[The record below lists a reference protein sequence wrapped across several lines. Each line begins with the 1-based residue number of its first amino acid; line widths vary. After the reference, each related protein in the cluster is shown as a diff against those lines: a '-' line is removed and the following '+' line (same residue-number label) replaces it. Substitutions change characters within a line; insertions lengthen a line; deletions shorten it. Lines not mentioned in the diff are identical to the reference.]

1 MSSSSQ
7 STTHGMQ
14 HWFEI
19 YLLRDDLNKDAW
31 QKIMVGISQYIGVL
45 KSWKLVVSL
54 ENNTIRYYIGA
65 NKDVGTLSTN
75 LDGVVLRPVDP
86 TAVILPKTA
95 SSERFINYVI
105 GGSFLDLREKYQV
118 KRQKE
123 LEIVELTIR
132 MLNPDKAHVVGRL
145 FFKSAS
151 GFSVAKKAL
160 LNLPTALLSVD
171 FANNARYM
179 RRTTPKYLNIEKATH
194 MLLTENSGALF
205 EVDSFPY
212 FSRNHYLNLTSY
224 DFDKHS
230 FIIGASGSGK
240 SKLISLM
247 VDRLSHTALSMNYRV
262 IVIDPH
268 ASIARDFAHIPQSK
282 VVKFGK
288 NDSTDL
294 FPGAGTDLTAATE
307 LTATLFKSLLED
319 QFNARLDRLLRFSL
333 FVLMTAQTMS
343 LENLKR
349 FLTDVEYRN
358 QILEH
363 VQGFVPTNVSKF
375 FGADFN
381 EVRTQYHNQ
390 TILPLVSMVDEMQLQ
405 PSLVGESET
414 SLAKTV
420 EENFLTVF
428 SLNKVSMGEK
438 VVKTVAGLLI
448 QQIFLLAQARAF
460 SQKVI
465 LIIDEVSVVQNPAL
479 SQILAEARKF
489 NLTVILTQQYFGQVE
504 KDLRDAIFANVY
516 NYYVFKVSEEDA
528 RALEGNLNMELP
540 KEIADDEH
548 SKGIKETDTKVK
560 LLTELHPREC
570 MIRVLSNGQMAPCIK
585 ARTVDAPQ
593 TDANTQPK
601 TKELTPLLP
610 QKFVEVEHGV
620 RPQIKFS
627 EELTQKKT
635 HNADWSDPSPRHET
649 TTSGLRN
656 LLTRH
661 SSSRIK
667 LKKEDDQSW
676 LMPKPKK
683 CLIKLWV
690 KSLVTKIRWA

>member
-1 MSSSSQ
+1 MAQ
-7 STTHGMQ
+7 TTAKTTNGME

-31 QKIMVGISQYIGVL
+31 QTIMVGISQYIGML
-45 KSWKLVVSL
+45 KSWKLIVSL
-54 ENNTIRYYIGA
+54 ENNTVRYYVGA

-75 LDGVVLRPVDP
+75 LDGVVLRPVKPADVKLP
-86 TAVILPKTA
+86 TTT
-95 SSERFINYVI
+95 STERFVNYVV

-132 MLNPDKAHVVGRL
+132 MLNTEKAHVAGRL
-145 FFKSAS
+145 FFKSP
-151 GFSVAKKAL
+151 GGYSVAKKTL
-160 LNLPTALLSVD
+160 LNLPSALLAVN
-171 FANNARYM
+171 FATNTRYM
-179 RRTTPKYLNIEKATH
+179 RKTTPKYLNIEKATH
-194 MLLTENSGALF
+194 MLLSDNVDALL

-212 FSRNHYLNLTSY
+212 FSHNYYLNLTSY

-240 SKLISLM
+240 SKFINLI

-268 ASIARDFAHIPQSK
+268 AAIADDFVHIPQTK

-349 FLTDVEYRN
+349 FLTDVEYRT
-358 QILEH
+358 QVLEH
-363 VQGFVPTNVSKF
+363 VAGFIPANVTKF

-381 EVRTQYHNQ
+381 ELRTQYYNQ
-390 TILPLVSMVDEMQLQ
+390 TVLPLVSMVDEMQLQ

-460 SQKVI
+460 NQKVI

-489 NLTVILTQQYFGQVE
+489 NLTVILTQQYFGQIE

-570 MIRVLSNGQMAPCIK
+570 MVRVLSNGQMAPCIK
-585 ARTVDAPQ
+585 ARTVDAPV
-593 TDANTQPK
+593 AAAHAPAAP
-601 TKELTPLLP
+601 KELTPLLP
-610 QKFVEVEHGV
+610 SKFVEVEHGA
-620 RPQIKFS
+620 RKEIDFS
-627 EELTQKKT
+627 PAFQQQQEAAHQ
-635 HNADWSDPSPRHET
+635 APVAT
-649 TTSGLRN
+649 TPAEAPFSGLKD
-656 LLTRH
+656 LLSRH

-667 LKKEDDQSW
+667 LKKKDDQ
-676 LMPKPKK
+676 
-683 CLIKLWV
+683 
-690 KSLVTKIRWA
+690 